1 MKGTGSNSRFGLSN
15 GIQNGYNL
23 SGSRPRRLTLDK
35 MDQRILSASEWGDSV
50 KSVLT
55 NKLVSYL
62 FELDE
67 EQLSRPGVVA
77 MLEEELRPFLALK
90 AKVQSERPEE
100 IVLGSAHEKLLELMK
115 RSFMVTQQALLNRAQ
130 EEEGEKALGNK
141 PGEQPPPG
149 AASGGKRLLG
159 WHVTRMNDIGE
170 QLLMA
175 LAELAEKHKD
185 IYDQLD
191 LPIGIM
197 AESSSESAGDANDN
211 VEEGSTP
218 PRTVL
223 RRGQSRNSKAAPS
236 GPH

>member
-1 MKGTGSNSRFGLSN
+1 
-15 GIQNGYNL
+15 
-23 SGSRPRRLTLDK
+23 LDK

-130 EEEGEKALGNK
+130 AEEEEKASGNK
-141 PGEQPPPG
+141 PAEQLPPG
-149 AASGGKRLLG
+149 ATSGGRRLLG

-170 QLLMA
+170 EFLMA

-185 IYDQLD
+185 IYDRLD

-197 AESSSESAGDANDN
+197 ADSPSSESAGDTNDN
-211 VEEGSTP
+211 IEESGTP
-218 PRTVL
+218 PRTG
-223 RRGQSRNSKAAPS
+223 RRRSQSRNSKGSPS

>member
-1 MKGTGSNSRFGLSN
+1 MKRTGFDSRFGLSN

-23 SGSRPRRLTLDK
+23 SGSRPRRLRLDK

-55 NKLVSYL
+55 NKLVRYL
-62 FELDE
+62 FELGE
-67 EQLSRPGVVA
+67 EELSTPGVVA
-77 MLEEELRPFLALK
+77 ILEEELRPFLALK

-100 IVLGSAHEKLLELMK
+100 TVLGSAHEKLLELMK

-130 EEEGEKALGNK
+130 DEEEEKVSGNK
-141 PGEQPPPG
+141 PGEQLPPG
-149 AASGGKRLLG
+149 ADSGGKRLLG
-159 WHVTRMNDIGE
+159 WHVSRMNDIGE
-170 QLLMA
+170 QFLMA
-175 LAELAEKHKD
+175 LADLAEKHKD

-197 AESSSESAGDANDN
+197 AESSSESADDANDN
-211 VEEGSTP
+211 VEKGSKP
-218 PRTVL
+218 PKTGV
-223 RRGQSRNSKAAPS
+223 RRGESRNSKGFPS

>member
-1 MKGTGSNSRFGLSN
+1 MN
-15 GIQNGYNL
+15 
-23 SGSRPRRLTLDK
+23 K

-62 FELDE
+62 FELDKE
-67 EQLSRPGVVA
+67 ELSRPGVVA
-77 MLEEELRPFLALK
+77 ILEEELRPFLALK

-100 IVLGSAHEKLLELMK
+100 TVLGSAHEKLLELMK

-130 EEEGEKALGNK
+130 DEEEEKAPGNK
-141 PGEQPPPG
+141 PGEQLPPG
-149 AASGGKRLLG
+149 ADSGGKRLLG

-170 QLLMA
+170 QFLMA

-197 AESSSESAGDANDN
+197 AESSSESASGANDN

-218 PRTVL
+218 PKMGL
-223 RRGQSRNSKAAPS
+223 RRGESGNSEGSPS
-236 GPH
+236 GPQ